1 VSLIQAAPEG
11 GEKHMTENYS
21 IARYQ
26 VEQLQPGLELGET
39 VLSPD
44 GGVLLHTGTIL
55 TKTHIERIVSYGLE
69 MVRIREVNQPNLTSS
84 PAAIPELEANVPC
97 EYYEPDMASNSEHE
111 NDFLHAYNEA
121 VKALKKCFTLVR
133 LEKHL
138 DCQLLYSIVDSVMWL
153 SARGTGAT
161 ALLHTTIR
169 SEDYLFHHSIN
180 VGILAN
186 IIGAASGAFDLTQQR
201 YLVLAGILHDLGKL
215 EIPVQILYKNGSL
228 TEEEFNLVRQHPA
241 IAFKFFRNY
250 VEIPENVRFG
260 VLQHHERDD
269 GSGYPLRTD
278 ASKNHP
284 IARVL
289 GIADTYDA
297 MTSKKVYGEEVS
309 PFAAIDSIQGDTFAG
324 KFSPKYSTPFLN
336 ELCQSLIGR
345 YVTLNDGRTGQL
357 VFWNRSGRANC
368 LIRFSDGQV
377 LDIYGQNKL
386 KITKLVC

>member
-1 VSLIQAAPEG
+1 MA
-11 GEKHMTENYS
+11 ENYN

-26 VEQLQPGLELGET
+26 VDQLRPGLELGET
-39 VLSPD
+39 VFSPD

-55 TKTHIERIVSYGLE
+55 TEKHIERIVGYGIEL
-69 MVRIREVNQPNLTSS
+69 VRIRESS
-84 PAAIPELEANVPC
+84 PIKPAFDNAVIPEPEATVNC
-97 EYYEPDMASNSEHE
+97 EPDMASVSEHE
-111 NDFLHAYNEA
+111 NEFLRAYNEA
-121 VKALKKCFTLVR
+121 VRNLKKCFTLVR

-161 ALLHTTIR
+161 ALLHTTTR

-180 VGILAN
+180 VGVLAN
-186 IIGAASGAFDLTQQR
+186 IIGALSGAFDLAQQR
-201 YLVLAGILHDLGKL
+201 SLVLAGILHDIGKL
-215 EIPVQILYKNGSL
+215 EIPVQVLYKNGSL
-228 TEEEFNLVRQHPA
+228 TEEELNMVRQHPA

-269 GSGYPLRTD
+269 GSGYPLHTE

-309 PFAAIDSIQGDTFAG
+309 PFAAIDTIQSDTFSG

-357 VFWNRSGRANC
+357 VFWNRSGKGNC

-377 LDIYGQNKL
+377 LDIYSQNKL